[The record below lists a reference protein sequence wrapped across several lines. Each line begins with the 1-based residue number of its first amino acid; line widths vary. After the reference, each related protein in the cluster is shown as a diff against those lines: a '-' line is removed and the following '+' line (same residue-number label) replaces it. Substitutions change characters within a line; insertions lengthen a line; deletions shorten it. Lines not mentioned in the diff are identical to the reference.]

1 MTSEAGSSP
10 RWASVDA
17 LRGIAVAAML
27 LVNNPGDWG
36 HVWAPLLHAPWNGFT
51 PTDFIF
57 PLFLFIVGVS
67 LTLAIEPALERGAP
81 LAPLQRSLLL
91 RALRIV
97 VLGLALH
104 ALAWW
109 WMDTRAFRPLGV
121 LQRIGLCVALAVPL
135 ALHARARTQ
144 WWVTAALLLLW
155 WALLGNDLV
164 KGSNFADRLDT
175 AVLGRLAYQ
184 FDPATGIAHDPEG
197 LASTLGALASTLL
210 GLRAGA
216 WLRRGQGGRLWLGA
230 VACLALGALWSTV
243 LPLNKALWTSSYALF
258 TGGLAMAVLATTQAA
273 ITHLAL
279 PAWGRR
285 FGINALAIYAGAW
298 VMEVALAASPAA
310 QVTTRGAL
318 AALAPWLGAQ
328 GASFAYALAFTLVW
342 WLVACVL
349 DARGWRIKL

>member
-1 MTSEAGSSP
+1 MTSEATRGP

-27 LVNNPGDWG
+27 LVNNPGNWD

-67 LTLAIEPALERGAP
+67 LTLAIEPALERGTP
-81 LAPLQRSLLL
+81 IAPLQRTLLL

-97 VLGLALH
+97 LLGLALH

-109 WMDTRAFRPLGV
+109 WLDTRAFRPLGV
-121 LQRIGLCVALAVPL
+121 LQRIGLCVALVVPL
-135 ALHARARTQ
+135 ALHTRARTQ
-144 WWVTAALLLLW
+144 WLITAGVLLLW
-155 WALLGNDLV
+155 WALLGNALV

-175 AVLGRLAYQ
+175 AVLGPLAYQ
-184 FDPATGIAHDPEG
+184 FDPQTGVAHDPEG

-216 WLRRGQGGRLWLGA
+216 WLRRGQNARLWLGA
-230 VACLALGALWSTV
+230 AVCLCAGALWS
-243 LPLNKALWTSSYALF
+243 LAQPLNKALWTSSYALF
-258 TGGLAMAVLATTQAA
+258 TGGLAMAVLAATQAA
-273 ITHLAL
+273 LSRLAL
-279 PAWGRR
+279 PAWGRS
-285 FGINALAIYAGAW
+285 FGVNALAIYAGAW

-310 QVTTRGAL
+310 RAATRTVL
-318 AALAPWLGAQ
+318 AALTPWVGAQ
-328 GASFAYALAFTLVW
+328 TASLAYALAFTLLW
-342 WLVACVL
+342 WLVARTL